1 MVAGLAFLSKKSFNP
16 KNLSNQKTVWEARQQ
31 QKQEEKRLQ
40 ERQTQLKREQEDEE
54 LARSRYGDRGGEK
67 ASLGFMY
74 APPPGMAEDAARKK
88 EAEESAASRQQGVA
102 PVTNSLTERQPGDDD
117 ATAAFRAMLAG
128 ASQDQQQEGQE
139 GDEHF
144 QFSNSSGAALQGT
157 SIERGFAA
165 KDGRSALEK
174 AVGRR
179 DGNGGSLTLE
189 EQVARFPQLKHAPM
203 AKGMSATDVQVN
215 FKPLGTQLRN
225 VRCLACG
232 TWGHS
237 RGDRECSKSGWDP
250 FAAKPTAAAS
260 SNSSIMGGNAPSRN
274 ISQKSNEK
282 AIQPR
287 HDDVTNAKFQ
297 QDDTKRR
304 RRTDYSDDSD
314 SSSSDDSSY
323 ERRRRRRHE
332 KKKRKRHKERKRRR
346 RERSR
351 SPDGNDDNYDGKR
364 RYDEEE
370 DRRREEKRKRR
381 K

>member
-74 APPPGMAEDAARKK
+74 APPPGMAEDGSRKG
-88 EAEESAASRQQGVA
+88 EDVDAASHEKLKAAHVGNDLIQRQD
-102 PVTNSLTERQPGDDD
+102 GDDD

-128 ASQDQQQEGQE
+128 VSQEQQQ
-139 GDEHF
+139 GDDPNGEHL
-144 QFSNSSGAALQGT
+144 QFSNSRGAALQGT
-157 SIERGFAA
+157 TVERGFAA
-165 KDGRSALEK
+165 HDGRSALEK

-179 DGNGGSLTLE
+179 DGNSALTLE

-225 VRCLACG
+225 VQCLACG
-232 TWGHS
+232 IWGHS
-237 RGDRECSKSGWDP
+237 RGDRECDKSGWDP
-250 FAAKPTAAAS
+250 FAAKPAAS
-260 SNSSIMGGNAPSRN
+260 SSSIMGRGPALQIRHQQPDD
-274 ISQKSNEK
+274 EK
-282 AIQPR
+282 ATNPR
-287 HDDVTNAKFQ
+287 VDTSDKQ
-297 QDDTKRR
+297 QDNRKRR
-304 RRTDYSDDSD
+304 DDYSESD
-314 SSSSDDSSY
+314 SSSDDSSY
-323 ERRRRRRHE
+323 ERRRRRHK
-332 KKKRKRHKERKRRR
+332 KKKRKRRKEKKRQR

-351 SPDGNDDNYDGKR
+351 SPGDDDDYHRKKNYDK
-364 RYDEEE
+364 E
-370 DRRREEKRKRR
+370 DSREHKKKIRNDSI
-381 K
+381 